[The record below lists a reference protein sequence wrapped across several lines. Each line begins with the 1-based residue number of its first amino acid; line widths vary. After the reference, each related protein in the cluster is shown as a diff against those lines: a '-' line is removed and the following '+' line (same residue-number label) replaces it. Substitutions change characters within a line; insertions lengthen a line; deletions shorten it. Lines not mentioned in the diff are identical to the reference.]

1 MTLLEDE
8 VRDQAKGTLWFDVKE
23 FNEKLLK
30 KILYSSEI
38 ENGKVVLTSNNENNN
53 EEDWH

>member
-8 VRDQAKGTLWFDVKE
+8 VRDQAKGTLWFDAKE